1 MSSRSPEA
9 RLKMQGGG
17 ELPSFSQTMLPAAE
31 KLLSPSCACN
41 YCGLPILEATTDNQP
56 RYCCYGCRFA
66 ASVTAADGDEGQARM
81 AMLRLGLAVFFSMNV
96 MVFTMLLWS
105 QPQSADP
112 LSAVWYDLARYAC
125 LLFTLP
131 VVVLL
136 GGPILEDAAA
146 EIRRGRPSMSLLLC
160 VGIAA
165 SLLYSLGSLWTGG
178 HVYFEVAA
186 VILVAVTLGRWF
198 EATGKIKTSAALR
211 GLKQLLPDVVR
222 LVSSE
227 HEELVPASMLAAGDT
242 FRVLPGERIVADG
255 EVVHHSA
262 AVDEQAVTGES
273 LPVVRQSGERVMSG
287 TLVLDGPLDIRAAAP
302 AGEGTLAL
310 MIEAVTKATA
320 ARTRYERLA
329 EKISRWFLPAV
340 GLIALTTF
348 VLHTWFGDFAE
359 GLLSSLAV
367 LVIACPCALGLATP
381 MALWAAVGRAAQVGV
396 LLRDGDALSLLAGA
410 KSVCFDK
417 TGTLTTG
424 EAVVENLWLSPD
436 TCEGEV
442 LGVAQSLSRSSN
454 HPLSGAVGRYAAA
467 RQTTPIAEPQS
478 VFVRAGRGIAG
489 RIESLAATAY
499 LGSRKWLAECGQIM
513 PDNPVSSQIGEDDAA
528 AETLVGWNGQVMGR
542 FSFRETIRPE
552 AEGTIA
558 LLQAAGLHGLMLT
571 GDRQSRARVL
581 ADSLQLDYRAE
592 LLPQSKLA
600 VIRKLHANGPVV
612 MIGDGINDAPA
623 LAAADVGIALGSG
636 TDISRHSAG
645 VCLLSNDLLRLPWL
659 VRLARQTERTIR
671 WNLFWAFAYNVAGI
685 GLAAAGLLHPVAAA
699 IAMGISSLLVVTNS
713 LSLARFELDGNVSE
727 AAG

>member
-1 MSSRSPEA
+1 M
-9 RLKMQGGG
+9 M
-17 ELPSFSQTMLPAAE
+17 
-31 KLLSPSCACN
+31 
-41 YCGLPILEATTDNQP
+41 
-56 RYCCYGCRFA
+56 
-66 ASVTAADGDEGQARM
+66 
-81 AMLRLGLAVFFSMNV
+81 RLGLAVFFSMNV

-105 QPQSADP
+105 QPQAADQ
-112 LSAVWYDLARYAC
+112 LSAVWYGLARYAC
-125 LLFTLP
+125 LLFTVP
-131 VVVLL
+131 VVLLL

-165 SLLYSLGSLWTGG
+165 SLVYSIGSLWTGG

-198 EATGKIKTSAALR
+198 EATSKLKTSAALR

-222 LVSSE
+222 LLSGE
-227 HEELVPASMLAAGDT
+227 QEELVPAALLVAGET

-255 EVVHHSA
+255 DVVRHSA

-273 LPVVRQSGERVMSG
+273 LPVVRQPGERVMSG
-287 TLVLDGPLDIRAAAP
+287 TLVLDGPLDIRASAP
-302 AGEGTLAL
+302 AGEGTLSR

-340 GLIALTTF
+340 GLIALATF
-348 VLHTWFGDFAE
+348 LIHTWFGDLAA
-359 GLLSSLAV
+359 GLLAALAV

-396 LLRDGDALSLLAGA
+396 LLRDGDALSLLAKA
-410 KSVCFDK
+410 RTICFDK

-424 EAVVENLWLSPD
+424 EAIVEKLWISPNSD
-436 TCEGEV
+436 RGEV
-442 LGVAQSLSRSSN
+442 LGIAQSLSRLSN
-454 HPLSGAVGRYAAA
+454 HPLSVAIGRYAAA
-467 RQTTPIAEPQS
+467 GHGTPSSEPQS

-489 RIESLAATAY
+489 RIDSIAATAY
-499 LGSRKWLAECGQIM
+499 LGSRNWLTECGQII
-513 PDNPVSSQIGEDDAA
+513 PEELASTRGEADDAA
-528 AETLVGWNGQVMGR
+528 AETLVGWNGQVQGR
-542 FSFRETIRPE
+542 FSFRETVRPE
-552 AEGTIA
+552 AEGAIA
-558 LLQAAGLHGLMLT
+558 LLKAAGLQGFMLT
-571 GDRQSRARVL
+571 GDRKSRANAL
-581 ADSLQLDYRAE
+581 AESLHLDYRAE
-592 LLPQSKLA
+592 LFPQAKLA
-600 VIRKLHANGPVV
+600 VIEKLHANGPVV
-612 MIGDGINDAPA
+612 MVGDGINDAPA

-659 VRLARQTERTIR
+659 IRLARQTERTIR

-713 LSLARFELDGNVSE
+713 LSLARFELDGNVPE